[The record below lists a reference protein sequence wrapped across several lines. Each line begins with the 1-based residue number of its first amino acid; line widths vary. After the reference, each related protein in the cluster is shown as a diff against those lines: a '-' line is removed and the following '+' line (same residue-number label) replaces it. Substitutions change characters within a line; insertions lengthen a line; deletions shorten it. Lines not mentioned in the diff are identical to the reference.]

1 MLLAVTF
8 PPGTPAQILAG
19 PGSGKTRVLTSRVAY
34 LVRHLG
40 YRPMDI
46 TCVTFTN
53 KAAIEM
59 RHRLEKLLGRKDAD
73 NLVLGMSLEKSR
85 PKRYWPIRSELIID
99 V

>member
-59 RHRLEKLLGRKDAD
+59 RHRLEKLLGRKDAIWFS
-73 NLVLGMSLEKSR
+73 VCSLRHFGQSDTGL
-85 PKRYWPIRSELIID
+85 YDHS
-99 V
+99 

>member
-1 MLLAVTF
+1 
-8 PPGTPAQILAG
+8 
-19 PGSGKTRVLTSRVAY
+19 
-34 LVRHLG
+34 
-40 YRPMDI
+40 MDI